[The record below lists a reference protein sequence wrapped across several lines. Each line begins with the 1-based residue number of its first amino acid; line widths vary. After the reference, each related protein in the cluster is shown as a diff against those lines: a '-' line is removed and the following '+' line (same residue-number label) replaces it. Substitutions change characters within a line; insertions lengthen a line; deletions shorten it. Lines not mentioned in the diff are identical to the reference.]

1 MNKVGHRK
9 SKGSARYSFAV
20 KSRFTDVWKLGQLGS
35 VTKIWRGERHEKV
48 DDFFVF
54 WRAPCPRAVLLGS
67 SPTEILPSKIVI
79 QRTR

>member
-9 SKGSARYSFAV
+9 SNGSARYSFAV

-48 DDFFVF
+48 DDFFF
-54 WRAPCPRAVLLGS
+54 CRTPCPRAVLLGS
-67 SPTEILPSKIVI
+67 SSIEILPSKIVI